1 MKKYT
6 LLAALS
12 ISLHLFS
19 FSQVKIKN
27 DTVRLDGEIFMTLKS
42 DLIGTTFTDLKGNDL
57 IFLSVNPETEWHP
70 AYTKIIFLKEKIM
83 LTNQSLFISR
93 KSILN
98 MLIRDKVLV
107 DTIIQKD
114 ALDIFILKFNEVIPI
129 YTKIVVDSEN

>member
-6 LLAALS
+6 LLTLLS

-19 FSQVKIKN
+19 FSQVKIKK
-27 DTVRLDGEIFMTLKS
+27 DTVRLDGEIFMTLRS
-42 DLIGTTFTDLKGNDL
+42 DLIGTTFADLKGNDL
-57 IFLSVNPETEWHP
+57 IFLSVHQQTQWHP

-107 DTIIQKD
+107 DTKIQKD